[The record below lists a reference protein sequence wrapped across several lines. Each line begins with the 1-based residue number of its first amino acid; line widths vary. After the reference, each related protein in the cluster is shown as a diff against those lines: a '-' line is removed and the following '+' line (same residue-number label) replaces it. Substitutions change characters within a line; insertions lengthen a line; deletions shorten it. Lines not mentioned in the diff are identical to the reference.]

1 MTDIERLTASSSLFG
16 NILLTFSKSSTP
28 TSKFRSSS
36 GSSKIGKKNRSR
48 CCAYYD
54 CWRWSL
60 SLSRISRR
68 LNLDPDSIWIWTYSI
83 TGQQVTC
90 THRILIRCTLILI
103 SWVLLLSFF
112 DYWKLNLWQ
121 NSAGTPEGIKTL
133 IENSVLNLQINNSFI
148 QIDRLKHFD
157 VLIIICLH
165 STTIEISSVYHK
177 ALTIIL
183 TEDTN

>member
-1 MTDIERLTASSSLFG
+1 MIDNIKDWLHPHHHYLEIYCWHSASLQPLHPNFAPHQVA
-16 NILLTFSKSSTP
+16 LKLE
-28 TSKFRSSS
+28 
-36 GSSKIGKKNRSR
+36 KKNRSR

-103 SWVLLLSFF
+103 SWDLLLSFF

-148 QIDRLKHFD
+148 QIDYYLSPFHNDRNL
-157 VLIIICLH
+157 ICLP
-165 STTIEISSVYHK
+165 
-177 ALTIIL
+177 
-183 TEDTN
+183 

>member
-1 MTDIERLTASSSLFG
+1 MIDNIKDWLHPHHHYLEIYCWHSASLQPLHPNFAPHQVALKLEKKIEAVVVLIMTAEG
-16 NILLTFSKSSTP
+16 
-28 TSKFRSSS
+28 
-36 GSSKIGKKNRSR
+36 G
-48 CCAYYD
+48 
-54 CWRWSL
+54 L
-60 SLSRISRR
+60 SLSRISR

>member
-36 GSSKIGKKNRSR
+36 GSSKIGKKKSLL
-48 CCAYYD
+48 CLL
-54 CWRWSL
+54 WLLKVVSL
-60 SLSRISRR
+60 SLSRISR

-148 QIDRLKHFD
+148 QIDYYLSPFHNDRNL
-157 VLIIICLH
+157 ICLP
-165 STTIEISSVYHK
+165 
-177 ALTIIL
+177 
-183 TEDTN
+183 